1 MAVVPYNGHSLS
13 PQAADLVRRIAQR
26 ILDEPADLMDQVY
39 AAVAAAAD
47 EPLRSEPV
55 LAAEVAASTRAN
67 VLHWAASIERD
78 PGGRVPANLTPE
90 VLGIA
95 REAFRRGIEQTV
107 YTTYHAGQNVVQ
119 AHWMRTAFALS
130 ADPAVLRQA
139 LTAGSES
146 VAGFVEDMV
155 AVLSEQLRRERA
167 DLARSSHARRFEV
180 VSLILDSAPITTGR
194 ASTQLGY
201 DLRRRHTAAVLWT
214 DPRRPDQ
221 AALAAA
227 AEVLGPV
234 TGARQV
240 LTVIASSS
248 SVWAW
253 LAAAADTDA
262 GAITAAT
269 AAQPAVRVAVGPAG
283 TGADGFRRSHFDAVA
298 TQRLMSRRPDLRVA
312 RFADVQLVALALA
325 DEQRAREFVA
335 RTLGT
340 LADADRELRDTL
352 CVYIAEQFSAARA
365 ARALYT
371 HRNTVLNRLQR
382 AERLLPLPLAGH
394 GLEVGVALEIAQ
406 WLGTQP
412 PVQVSGGL
420 TGAPITILI
429 SPLTRGTRKGR
440 AHHHRPPR
448 SLWGDCAYFP
458 CHFQRGSCSYHGWP
472 DHGRERD
479 AGGGRRPHGQLCR
492 AR

>member
-1 MAVVPYNGHSLS
+1 MAVVPEAGEPLS
-13 PQAADLVRRIAQR
+13 PQAADLVRRIAR
-26 ILDEPADLMDQVY
+26 TVLDEPADLMDQVH
-39 AAVAAAAD
+39 AAVSAAAD

-55 LAAEVAASTRAN
+55 LAAEVAASTRSN
-67 VLHWAASIERD
+67 VLHWAAGIARD

-107 YTTYHAGQNVVQ
+107 YTTYHAGQNAVQ
-119 AHWMRTAFALS
+119 AYWMRTAFALS

-139 LTAGSES
+139 LAAGSAS

-155 AVLSEQLRRERA
+155 AALSEQLRREHA

-194 ASTQLGY
+194 AGAQLGY

-227 AEVLGPV
+227 AEALGPV
-234 TGARQV
+234 TRARQV

-253 LAAAADTDA
+253 LAAAADTGA
-262 GAITAAT
+262 AAITAAT
-269 AAQPAVRVAVGPAG
+269 AAHPAVRVAVGPAG

-298 TQRLMSRRPDLRVA
+298 TQQLMSRRPDLRVA
-312 RFADVQLVALALA
+312 RFADVQVVALALA
-325 DEQRAREFVA
+325 DEQGAREFVA
-335 RTLGT
+335 RTLGR
-340 LADADRELRDTL
+340 LADADPDLRDTMS
-352 CVYIAEQFSAARA
+352 VYIGEQFSAARA

-382 AERLLPLPLAGH
+382 AERLLPHRLAGH
-394 GLEVGVALEIAQ
+394 GLEIGVALEIAQ

-412 PVQVSGGL
+412 
-420 TGAPITILI
+420 
-429 SPLTRGTRKGR
+429 
-440 AHHHRPPR
+440 
-448 SLWGDCAYFP
+448 
-458 CHFQRGSCSYHGWP
+458 GSATH
-472 DHGRERD
+472 
-479 AGGGRRPHGQLCR
+479 AG
-492 AR
+492 

>member
-1 MAVVPYNGHSLS
+1 MAVVPEAGEPLS
-13 PQAADLVRRIAQR
+13 PQAADLVRRIAR
-26 ILDEPADLMDQVY
+26 TVLDEPADLMDQIH
-39 AAVAAAAD
+39 AAVVAAAD

-55 LAAEVAASTRAN
+55 LAAEVAASTRSN
-67 VLHWAASIERD
+67 VLHWAAGIARD

-95 REAFRRGIEQTV
+95 REAFRRGTEQTV

-119 AHWMRTAFALS
+119 AYWMRTAFALS

-139 LTAGSES
+139 LAAGSAS

-155 AVLSEQLRRERA
+155 AALSEQLRRERA

-194 ASTQLGY
+194 AGAQLGY

-227 AEVLGPV
+227 AEALGPV
-234 TGARQV
+234 TRARQV

-253 LAAAADTDA
+253 LAAAADTGA
-262 GAITAAT
+262 AAITAAT
-269 AAQPAVRVAVGPAG
+269 AAHPAVRVAVGPAG

-298 TQRLMSRRPDLRVA
+298 TQRLMSRRPDLRVT

-325 DEQRAREFVA
+325 DEQGAREFVA

-340 LADADRELRDTL
+340 LADADPDLRDTL
-352 CVYIAEQFSAARA
+352 CVYIGEQFSAARA

-382 AERLLPLPLAGH
+382 AERLLPHRLAGH
-394 GLEVGVALEIAQ
+394 GLEIGVALEIAQ

-412 PVQVSGGL
+412 
-420 TGAPITILI
+420 
-429 SPLTRGTRKGR
+429 
-440 AHHHRPPR
+440 
-448 SLWGDCAYFP
+448 
-458 CHFQRGSCSYHGWP
+458 GSATH
-472 DHGRERD
+472 
-479 AGGGRRPHGQLCR
+479 AG
-492 AR
+492 

>member
-1 MAVVPYNGHSLS
+1 MAVVADAGEPLS
-13 PQAADLVRRIAQR
+13 PQAADLVRRVAR
-26 ILDEPADLMDQVY
+26 VFLDEPADLMAELH
-39 AAVAAAAD
+39 AAVLAAAD

-55 LAAEVAASTRAN
+55 LAAEVAASNRAN
-67 VLHWAASIERD
+67 VLHLAASMLKD

-95 REAFRRGIEQTV
+95 REAFRRGIEQAV
-107 YTTYHAGQNVVQ
+107 YTTYHAGQNAVW
-119 AHWMRTAFALS
+119 AYWMRTAFSLS
-130 ADPAVLRQA
+130 ADPAALRQA
-139 LTAGSES
+139 LQAGSRS
-146 VAGFVEDMV
+146 LAGFIDDMV
-155 AVLSEQLRRERA
+155 AALSEQLRRERA

-201 DLRRRHTAAVLWT
+201 ELRRRHTAAVLWT

-227 AEVLGPV
+227 AEALGPA
-234 TGARQV
+234 TRARQV

-253 LAAAADTDA
+253 LAAAAADTDA
-262 GAITAAT
+262 GALTAAT
-269 AAQPAVRVAVGPAG
+269 AAHPAVRVAVGPASA
-283 TGADGFRRSHFDAVA
+283 GADGFRRSHFDAVA

-312 RFADVQLVALALA
+312 RFADVQLVTLALQ

-335 RTLGT
+335 RTLGE

-352 CVYIAEQFSAARA
+352 CVYIGEQFSAARA

-412 PVQVSGGL
+412 
-420 TGAPITILI
+420 
-429 SPLTRGTRKGR
+429 
-440 AHHHRPPR
+440 
-448 SLWGDCAYFP
+448 
-458 CHFQRGSCSYHGWP
+458 GSATHDG
-472 DHGRERD
+472 
-479 AGGGRRPHGQLCR
+479 
-492 AR
+492 

>member
-1 MAVVPYNGHSLS
+1 MAAVADVGEPLS
-13 PQAADLVRRIAQR
+13 PQAADLVRRIAR
-26 ILDEPADLMDQVY
+26 VFLDEPADLMAELH
-39 AAVAAAAD
+39 AAVSAAAD
-47 EPLRSEPV
+47 EPLRSEPT
-55 LAAEVAASTRAN
+55 LAAEVAASNRAN
-67 VLHWAASIERD
+67 VLHLAASMLKD

-95 REAFRRGIEQTV
+95 REAFRRGIEQAV
-107 YTTYHAGQNVVQ
+107 YTTYHAGQNAVW
-119 AHWMRTAFALS
+119 AYWMRTAFSLS
-130 ADPAVLRQA
+130 QDPAALRQA
-139 LTAGSES
+139 LKAGSRS
-146 VAGFVEDMV
+146 LADFIDDMV
-155 AVLSEQLRRERA
+155 AALSEQLRRERA

-180 VSLILDSAPITTGR
+180 VSLILDSAPITPGR

-201 DLRRRHTAAVLWT
+201 ELRRRHTAAVLWT

-227 AEVLGPV
+227 AEALGPA
-234 TGARQV
+234 TRARQV

-253 LAAAADTDA
+253 LAAAAADTS
-262 GAITAAT
+262 AITAAT
-269 AAQPAVRVAVGPAG
+269 AAHPAVRVAVGPISAG
-283 TGADGFRRSHFDAVA
+283 IDGFRRSHFDAVA

-312 RFADVQLVALALA
+312 RFADVQLVTLALQ

-340 LADADRELRDTL
+340 LAGADRELRDTL
-352 CVYIAEQFSAARA
+352 CVYIGEQFSAARA

-382 AERLLPLPLAGH
+382 AERLLPFPLAGH

-412 PVQVSGGL
+412 
-420 TGAPITILI
+420 
-429 SPLTRGTRKGR
+429 
-440 AHHHRPPR
+440 
-448 SLWGDCAYFP
+448 
-458 CHFQRGSCSYHGWP
+458 GSATDDG
-472 DHGRERD
+472 
-479 AGGGRRPHGQLCR
+479 
-492 AR
+492 

>member
-1 MAVVPYNGHSLS
+1 MPDAGEPLS
-13 PQAADLVRRIAQR
+13 PQAADLVRRVAR
-26 ILDEPADLMDQVY
+26 VFLDEPADLMAEVH
-39 AAVAAAAD
+39 AAVSAAAD
-47 EPLRSEPV
+47 EPLRSEPT

-67 VLHWAASIERD
+67 VLHLAASMLKE

-95 REAFRRGIEQTV
+95 REAFRRGIEQSV
-107 YTTYHAGQNVVQ
+107 YTTYHCGQNVVW
-119 AHWMRTAFALS
+119 AYWMRTAFSLS
-130 ADPAVLRQA
+130 SDPAVLRQA
-139 LTAGSES
+139 LAAGSRS

-155 AVLSEQLRRERA
+155 AELSGQLRRERA
-167 DLARSSHARRFEV
+167 ELARSSHARRFEV

-194 ASTQLGY
+194 ASSRLGY
-201 DLRRRHTAAVLWT
+201 DLRRQHTAAILWT

-221 AALAAA
+221 PALAQA
-227 AEVLGPV
+227 AEALGPA
-234 TGARQV
+234 TRARQV

-253 LAAAADTDA
+253 LAAADTDA

-269 AAQPAVRVAVGPAG
+269 ATHPGVRVAVGPAG
-283 TGADGFRRSHFDAVA
+283 AGIDGFRRSHFDAMA

-312 RFADVQLVALALA
+312 RFADVQLVTLAIQ

-340 LADADRELRDTL
+340 LAGADRELRDTL
-352 CVYIAEQFSAARA
+352 CVYIGEQFSAARA

-412 PVQVSGGL
+412 
-420 TGAPITILI
+420 
-429 SPLTRGTRKGR
+429 
-440 AHHHRPPR
+440 
-448 SLWGDCAYFP
+448 
-458 CHFQRGSCSYHGWP
+458 GSATHDG
-472 DHGRERD
+472 
-479 AGGGRRPHGQLCR
+479 
-492 AR
+492 